1 MNPLQNIVAFAVF
14 LGVLVTVHEL
24 GHFLVAKAC
33 GVKVLKFSI
42 GFGPRIFGFTR
53 GETEYRI
60 AWIPLGGYVKMA
72 GELPHDEV
80 APEDARRSFLA
91 QPPWKRAAIVVAGP
105 VFNLIFPV
113 IAYFFVNLGSVEVRS
128 TRIGYVEPGKPAS
141 VAGIKPGDRVKS
153 VNGIE
158 MKSFDAI
165 PEAFVGL
172 FDRPVPIVV
181 ERDGQPLSL
190 SVTPNKFTEKD

>member
-53 GETEYRI
+53 GETEYRV

-72 GELPHDEV
+72 GEQPHDEV
-80 APEDARRSFLA
+80 SPEDSKRSFLA

-113 IAYFFVNLGSVEVRS
+113 IAYFFVNLGTVQVVS
-128 TRIGYVEPGKPAS
+128 TRVGYVEPGKPAA
-141 VAGIKPGDRVKS
+141 VAGMKPGDRGKS
-153 VNGIE
+153 ADGGDVTTLNGIR
-158 MKSFDAI
+158 A
-165 PEAFVGL
+165 AFNG
-172 FDRPVPIVV
+172 I
-181 ERDGQPLSL
+181 
-190 SVTPNKFTEKD
+190 

>member
-1 MNPLQNIVAFAVF
+1 MQSAGSFIVF

-53 GETEYRI
+53 GETEYRV

-72 GELPHDEV
+72 GEQPHDDV
-80 APEDARRSFLA
+80 APEDARRSFLN

-113 IAYFFVNLGSVEVRS
+113 IAYFCVNLGAVEVVSSRV
-128 TRIGYVEPGKPAS
+128 GYVEPEKPAA
-141 VAGIKPGDRVKS
+141 VAGVKPGDRV
-153 VNGIE
+153 
-158 MKSFDAI
+158 
-165 PEAFVGL
+165 
-172 FDRPVPIVV
+172 
-181 ERDGQPLSL
+181 
-190 SVTPNKFTEKD
+190 